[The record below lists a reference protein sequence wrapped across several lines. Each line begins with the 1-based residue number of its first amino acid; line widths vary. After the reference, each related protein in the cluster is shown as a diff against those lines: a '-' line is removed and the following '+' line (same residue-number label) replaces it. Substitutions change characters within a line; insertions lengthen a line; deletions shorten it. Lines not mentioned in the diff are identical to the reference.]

1 VLFATTQIGVRPPKN
16 SLTGPNSPL
25 SIFAR
30 WKRCWN
36 ARLSSGTTAMDN
48 NDMTVKG
55 LRSMIL
61 FRRLEGRQ
69 FRPRLRLPA
78 TPKHRATAQDS
89 ELTSLSGMSDYRWHR
104 FVQQPCGY
112 PFVTVN
118 TAPTECHLGVALS
131 SCLAGKVRTLPLW
144 TATRTG

>member
-1 VLFATTQIGVRPPKN
+1 MFATTQIGVRPPKN
-16 SLTGPNSPL
+16 SSTGPNSPL

-30 WKRCWN
+30 WKRCRN

-48 NDMTVKG
+48 YDMTVKG
-55 LRSMIL
+55 LRSIIL

-89 ELTSLSGMSDYRWHR
+89 EQTSPSG
-104 FVQQPCGY
+104 
-112 PFVTVN
+112 
-118 TAPTECHLGVALS
+118 TANPASTECHLGVALS
-131 SCLAGKVRTLPLW
+131 SCLAGKVQTCCFGRQQERDDDQ
-144 TATRTG
+144 ATRQGDNLTPDH